1 MGLLCNSKF
10 WWLEGIIHHL
20 WKFLCKIW
28 AAVEP
33 FRKMSSNRVFEGK
46 KSRAGTWYPVSEIPL
61 QIFCWH
67 KILAKVCNLNA
78 FYFMGV
84 VRGGPHCRRGVK
96 IFVKLMLQ
104 QLNLSCS
111 SANFLHHHT
120 QNDIVMQV
128 DRPKKR
134 KINWMGCKICT
145 ECTKQSKGGI

>member
-1 MGLLCNSKF
+1 MSH
-10 WWLEGIIHHL
+10 LEKCLPIG
-20 WKFLCKIW
+20 FS
-28 AAVEP
+28 
-33 FRKMSSNRVFEGK
+33 RGK

-120 QNDIVMQV
+120 KNDIVMQV
-128 DRPKKR
+128 DRPKKEKSIEWVAKFVR
-134 KINWMGCKICT
+134 NVRNSRREEFKIDANR
-145 ECTKQSKGGI
+145 Q